1 MSSAAAAAAE
11 MDAHKE
17 EIRGTMTLTQHILL
31 TQREHPVRPV
41 VDKYLQILITFQ
53 QEATGQLTILL
64 TAIVRSVCVWRRVE
78 SKCETCSKRR
88 ASSLRPSVDAPAC

>member
-41 VDKYLQILITFQ
+41 VF
-53 QEATGQLTILL
+53 
-64 TAIVRSVCVWRRVE
+64 CV
-78 SKCETCSKRR
+78 ETNICRFSSLSNRKPR
-88 ASSLRPSVDAPAC
+88 AS

>member
-41 VDKYLQILITFQ
+41 VFCVEPQISADSHHFPTGSHRPVDHPVDRNCTF
-53 QEATGQLTILL
+53 
-64 TAIVRSVCVWRRVE
+64 RVCMEEGRI
-78 SKCETCSKRR
+78 
-88 ASSLRPSVDAPAC
+88 